1 MRLEYF
7 EMIDRVEA
15 FDAKRGHIQA
25 IAKVPDWSPVFEGHF
40 PSFPVM
46 PGVLLL
52 ETMNHAAGYV
62 MLGLNGWTRMPFFA
76 GVKRIKIKRFVT
88 PGMIMN
94 VSADL
99 LHEGSGFCVCQ
110 GEIKIDGEAVAE
122 AEITLM
128 QMKYPSVE
136 LNEMVKDR
144 ARLIGIVLEETTA

>member
-15 FDAKRGHIQA
+15 FDAKRGHIRA

>member
-40 PSFPVM
+40 PGFPVM

>member
-76 GVKRIKIKRFVT
+76 GVKRIKIKKFVT

-110 GEIKIDGEAVAE
+110 GEIKIAGESVAE

>member
-7 EMIDRVEA
+7 EMIDRVVA
-15 FDAKRGHIQA
+15 FDAERGHIEA
-25 IAKVPDWSPVFEGHF
+25 ISKVPDSSPIFEGHF
-40 PSFPVM
+40 PHFPVM

-88 PGMIMN
+88 PGMTMH
-94 VSADL
+94 VTSDL
-99 LHEGSGFCVCQ
+99 LHSGSGFCVCQ
-110 GEIKIDGEAVAE
+110 GEIRIDGEPVAE

-128 QMKYPSVE
+128 QMKYPTVE

-144 ARLIGIVLEETTA
+144 ARLIGIVLEETAA

>member
-7 EMIDRVEA
+7 EMIDRVET

>member
-7 EMIDRVEA
+7 EMIDRVET

-110 GEIKIDGEAVAE
+110 GEIKIDGESVAE

-128 QMKYPSVE
+128 QMKYPTVE

>member
-76 GVKRIKIKRFVT
+76 GVKRIKIKKFVT